1 MLLQGA
7 IPEACNDLLSDCE
20 KEELACAKFLSLT
33 TGLQLGF
40 IRGSTIS
47 RFCGAI
53 MHYFTRK

>member
-7 IPEACNDLLSDCE
+7 ISEACNDLLSDCE

-33 TGLQLGF
+33 TGPLIF

-47 RFCGAI
+47 RFCDAI
-53 MHYFTRK
+53 MHYYT